1 MRFPLLKKLGLNEP
15 TGDLQNLQPGIF
27 TAMEYMIVVDDRA
40 RKSVEEGGFGY
51 RGGAT
56 TLEGVCEV
64 IRDWNLLQEGQSTA

>member
-1 MRFPLLKKLGLNEP
+1 M
-15 TGDLQNLQPGIF
+15 QPGIF

-64 IRDWNLLQEGQSTA
+64 IRDWNLLQKGQSTA